1 MCFALS
7 GTTASSVLNWVLL
20 HLALNPEVQQTLYE
34 EAVGAGEVT
43 AERIATKAVY
53 PYLHAVIRE
62 QHRLTPALPMS
73 VFKKNSRSE
82 IDIHGVTFPQNT
94 MFALDSMSLQRLP
107 EHAPDPETFDPT
119 RWLPDAVAARKGTP
133 AQVIDHAVYRGP
145 FSQGAVYA
153 SVDVSVFVCLCS
165 CVHAYVDSTSVYVY
179 MHVHLCVSLCGY
191 DYERIL

>member
-1 MCFALS
+1 MCVCVALS

-107 EHAPDPETFDPT
+107 EYAPDPETFDPT
-119 RWLPDAVAARKGTP
+119 RWLPDAVKARKVNTDP
-133 AQVIDHAVYRGP
+133 NP
-145 FSQGAVYA
+145 
-153 SVDVSVFVCLCS
+153 
-165 CVHAYVDSTSVYVY
+165 STSTNPDPNPDP
-179 MHVHLCVSLCGY
+179 STSTSTNPNP
-191 DYERIL
+191 DPTRARQRK